1 MIRAIAGAAF
11 IATTLGSFVLIA
23 PAYAQNC
30 VSVDQCVARCTAAGG
45 PVAQK
50 GKCGPFCARRC
61 SGQGGAA
68 ASNPG
73 QGGQATGR
81 GGGQQKQ
88 RNTQVPA
95 SRGAGEGRS
104 PAQPFL
110 KTGRELLEQGKFQA
124 AITEFD
130 RAVKADPKWVWS
142 YMLRGTAYNRLGQLK
157 MALADFDKGLEIDP
171 KHYGLLVGRGSAF
184 RSMGEFGRALADLNA
199 AGEINPSG
207 AEPYAFR
214 AMIYSSQGDQVRALK
229 EANTAVQLNP
239 RYFQS
244 YGSLGTV
251 YAAMRQYDKAAD
263 AFDKAM
269 QLYPHNFGNMVGR
282 GTAYFNMGDGERAL
296 KDFTAALAINPNF
309 ASALVNRARVY
320 IERGQHESAIADL
333 DKVIRNNPRNVP
345 ALLQRAKAHELSRNF
360 AAARDDY
367 AAALVQLPSHGVA
380 TAGVERMEA
389 RLAGK
394 DGRVSAQNRT
404 GGRVALVIGN
414 SKYAA
419 IDRLANP
426 ERDAK
431 LVADALQRLGFEKV
445 ELLLDGSRE
454 VVTAKLKSFAE
465 AAANADW
472 AVVYYAGHGIEFDGS
487 NYLVPV
493 DVKFEQD
500 ADIPKESVALD
511 HVLNA
516 VGVAGKLR
524 LVILDA
530 CRENPFATDM
540 KRTDAASVGRGLA
553 RLEPESGTLVAFATK
568 HGKTATDGTGQ
579 NSPFAS
585 ALVRRMLTPG
595 LEVNQIFRL
604 VHDEVLVETEKQQ
617 EPFTYGQLPAQQFYF
632 KQ

>member
-1 MIRAIAGAAF
+1 MIRAIAGAAL
-11 IATTLGSFVLIA
+11 IAMTFGSAVPTA
-23 PAYAQNC
+23 PAYAQGC
-30 VSVDQCVARCTAAGG
+30 PKSVDQCVAVCNAKGG
-45 PVAQK
+45 LAAQK
-50 GKCGPFCARRC
+50 GRCGQFCANRPC
-61 SGQGGAA
+61 MAGGGAGRNA
-68 ASNPG
+68 GAGAGP
-73 QGGQATGR
+73 GGQ
-81 GGGQQKQ
+81 K
-88 RNTQVPA
+88 RNAQIPV
-95 SRGAGEGRS
+95 SRGQAEGRS

-110 KTGRELLEQGKFQA
+110 KTGREFLDQGKFQA
-124 AITEFD
+124 ALTEFD
-130 RAVKADPKWVWS
+130 RAVKADPKWVWN
-142 YMLRGTAYNRLGQLK
+142 YMWRGTAYNRLGQLK
-157 MALADFDKGLEIDP
+157 MALADYDKGLEIDP
-171 KHYGLLVGRGSAF
+171 KHFGLLVGRGSAY
-184 RSMGEFGRALADLNA
+184 RSMGEFGSALAALNA

-214 AMIYSSQGDQVRALK
+214 AMIYSSQGDQARGLK

-296 KDFTAALAINPNF
+296 KDFAAALAINPNYGP
-309 ASALVNRARVY
+309 ALVNRARVY

-333 DKVIRNNPRNVP
+333 DKAVQNSPKNVP

-360 AAARDDY
+360 AAAREDY
-367 AAALVQLPSHGVA
+367 AAVVGQFPSHGVA

-394 DGRVSAQNRT
+394 DGRVLAQNRS

-414 SKYAA
+414 SKYTA
-419 IDRLANP
+419 IDKLANP
-426 ERDAK
+426 ERDAR
-431 LVADALQRLGFEKV
+431 LVADTLQKVGFEKV

-454 VVTAKLKSFAE
+454 TVTAKLKSFAD

-511 HVLNA
+511 LVLNA

-540 KRTDAASVGRGLA
+540 KRTDATSVGRGLA

-568 HGKTATDGTGQ
+568 HGRTATDGTGV

-604 VHDEVLVETEKQQ
+604 VKQQ